1 MINLVGCLSPSFIR
15 MHPTSYFRGYE
26 AKKSTRAMAR
36 WHWLERRPCIYVKY
50 LYLLSSSIR
59 MIRSTGKVF
68 LIYITFQSLIPTG
81 LHMCVLFRSSQV
93 FFTKI
98 LRTKHTYLY
107 CFHSFIG
114 KQLLYSILYL
124 HD

>member
-1 MINLVGCLSPSFIR
+1 M
-15 MHPTSYFRGYE
+15 FRG
-26 AKKSTRAMAR
+26 KISTRAMAR

-98 LRTKHTYLY
+98 LRTKYTYLY

-114 KQLLYSILYL
+114 KQLLYSTIPT
-124 HD
+124 